1 MTSNSNNNNSSGKPQ
16 NHDLLLIH
24 NKIDNAKKE
33 LDSKIEQRFNHLD
46 GKIDQKFNH
55 LDGKID
61 QNFMNM
67 NEHLINILKEMGR
80 VQEKTGFVKGGVR
93 IGAWFIGLFI
103 TGLGIYESYRFGVEK
118 QTVGTK
124 AI

>member
-1 MTSNSNNNNSSGKPQ
+1 
-16 NHDLLLIH
+16 
-24 NKIDNAKKE
+24 
-33 LDSKIEQRFNHLD
+33 
-46 GKIDQKFNH
+46 

-61 QNFMNM
+61 QNFKDM

-103 TGLGIYESYRFGVEK
+103 TGLGIYESYRFSVKK

>member
-46 GKIDQKFNH
+46 GKIDQ
-55 LDGKID
+55 
-61 QNFMNM
+61 NFKDM

-103 TGLGIYESYRFGVEK
+103 TGLGIYESYRFSVKK